1 VGITGTALSGATV
14 VVNANGRLGVVASS
28 ARYKQGIEP
37 LGDASSMAE
46 RLQQLR
52 PVSFRYKA
60 EPEATHY
67 PNALR
72 HEVPQCRTGSV
83 EAPHGSQGFLRLFG
97 VRPNACACAWRSY
110 FSSTQLEIAAVT
122 PFEYSMVP
130 VPD

>member
-1 VGITGTALSGATV
+1 MHKTLCRGHHWHGVVRRHV

-67 PNALR
+67 PGALR
-72 HEVPQCRTGSV
+72 HES
-83 EAPHGSQGFLRLFG
+83 
-97 VRPNACACAWRSY
+97 
-110 FSSTQLEIAAVT
+110 AAVQNRDRRGVARIARLPQALRRT
-122 PFEYSMVP
+122 TQRMRLRMA
-130 VPD
+130 